1 MPRRVSD
8 WGRLVGYIGR
18 YRARLLVAIAS
29 MLFVTAT
36 NLAVP
41 QYAGGLVDQ
50 LIARRSFDI
59 LNQAVLL
66 ILALFAARSF
76 AMYAQIYLTFYLS
89 HRVTADLR
97 HDLFAG
103 IQRWSLDRF
112 AVWQSGDAIGRILQ
126 DTQVVQTS
134 LLTGSLDAAS
144 TALMLLGII
153 GMLIWIDWRLALVL
167 AIVIP
172 AVGVLARGFG
182 REIQWSAVEAQERVG
197 GLAGL
202 IREAFTGAR
211 VIRAFTRESRE
222 IGRFA
227 DENERAFEAN
237 KSISRMIAAQV
248 PIVSFLTAAGVVA
261 VLWVGGRQVTAG
273 HLTPGALVAFLA
285 YVALAIEPAVGLTKH
300 YAGLRQ
306 AMGAFGRVRAL
317 LDEPEGLADR
327 PGAVP
332 LPPLAGRVRF
342 HDVSFAYQSD
352 EWALRDVS
360 LEIAPGERVALVG
373 LSGAGKTTLVNL
385 VARFYDPTAGRI
397 TIDGHDLKDVTLISL
412 RRQIGLVPQETV
424 LFRGSVREN
433 IAYGRPDAGLEEV
446 AAAAR
451 AANAHEFIERLADGY
466 ETRLGDDGMQLSG
479 GQRQRLAIARALLNN
494 PRLLILD
501 EATSA
506 LDSESEALIQEAVE
520 RVTSGRTTF
529 IIAHRLSTIR
539 GADRIIVLDDGRV
552 VEQGRH
558 SDLAAQD
565 GTYARL
571 LRLQL
576 FEAPIDGPDA
586 PGPATVGPAAVGPA
600 AARPGG

>member
-1 MPRRVSD
+1 MSD
-8 WGRLVGYIGR
+8 WKRLAGYVGR
-18 YRARLLVAIAS
+18 YRGRLSAAIAA
-29 MLFVTAT
+29 MLFVTAA

-41 QYAGGLVDQ
+41 QYAGRLVDQ

-66 ILALFAARSF
+66 ILALFAARSL

-89 HRVTADLR
+89 HRVTADIR

-134 LLTGSLDAAS
+134 LLTGSIDAAS
-144 TALMLLGII
+144 TALMLLGIV

-167 AIVIP
+167 AIVFP
-172 AVGVLARGFG
+172 AVGALARGFG
-182 REIQWSAVEAQERVG
+182 REIQWTAVEAQERVG

-211 VIRAFTRESRE
+211 VIRAFTREDRE
-222 IGRFA
+222 IARFA
-227 DENERAFEAN
+227 DENERAFAAN
-237 KSISRMIAAQV
+237 KSISRMIASQV
-248 PIVSFLTAAGVVA
+248 PIVSFLTASGVVA
-261 VLWVGGRQVTAG
+261 VLWVGGRQVSAG
-273 HLTPGALVAFLA
+273 HLTPGALVAFLT
-285 YVALAIEPAVGLTKH
+285 YVALAIEPAVGLTRH

-317 LDEPEGLADR
+317 LDEPAGLVDR
-327 PGAVP
+327 PGATP
-332 LPPLAGRVRF
+332 LPPISGHVRF
-342 HDVSFAYQSD
+342 HDVSFAYRAEES
-352 EWALRDVS
+352 ALRGVS
-360 LEIAPGERVALVG
+360 LDVAPGERLALVG

-385 VARFYDPTAGRI
+385 VARFYDPTGGRI
-397 TIDGHDLKDVTLISL
+397 TIDGHDIKDVTLESL

-424 LFRGSVREN
+424 LFRGTVREN
-433 IAYGRPDAGLEEV
+433 IAYGRPDAGPDEV

-466 ETRLGDDGMQLSG
+466 ETLLGDDGQQLSG

-506 LDSESEALIQEAVE
+506 LDSESEALIQEAIE
-520 RVTSGRTTF
+520 RATSGRTTF

-539 GADRIIVLDDGRV
+539 GADRIVVLDEGQV
-552 VEQGRH
+552 VEHGRH
-558 SDLAAQD
+558 GDLVAQD

-576 FEAPIDGPDA
+576 LEAPPDA
-586 PGPATVGPAAVGPA
+586 SAPQATGTLGPAVVGPAVAK
-600 AARPGG
+600 PGA